1 MAAGAND
8 GLVEAVVDG
17 HQLHPRRLIGDGV
30 VFTTAKN
37 DAFRDAITVSVAL
50 SSASIGAEN
59 VLPRFVV
66 HDEPIQPARDDFA
79 IAEAG
84 TVLPTS
90 FAMPMKRPQFESKY
104 VSPQPRNSGQVL
116 VYEACFVNHFCWFTL
131 F

>member
-1 MAAGAND
+1 VAAGAND

-30 VFTTAKN
+30 VFTTAEN

-66 HDEPIQPARDDFA
+66 NDEPI
-79 IAEAG
+79 
-84 TVLPTS
+84 
-90 FAMPMKRPQFESKY
+90 
-104 VSPQPRNSGQVL
+104 
-116 VYEACFVNHFCWFTL
+116 
-131 F
+131 